1 MFSFRQD
8 NRVMAFRA
16 RAFRTASRLAPLVL
30 VVLAI
35 ASCGGTSEQYPQSTL
50 HPKSDVTRMID
61 GVFMTT
67 VWWAL
72 LVFVLV
78 EGALVWAILRYRG
91 KPGDAEPAQV
101 HGNTTLEIVWTAIP
115 ALILAMIAVPT
126 VRAIFETYEVPKGDA
141 LEVEVIGHQWWWEFR
156 YPQYGVVTA
165 NELQVPA
172 GRMVTLKMSTVDV
185 LHAFMLPQLAGK
197 RDLVQ
202 QRINTLW
209 FRADSSGYYSGQ
221 CAEFCGIQHGAMRFH
236 VAATTPAEFD
246 AYIAGLRQPR
256 TPGGAAAPAPAAARA
271 DTTASMG
278 ASTGGQADRRT
289 GRQAGAQGAG
299 GADGQIGAGAQAPAG
314 QARQQPPMGPAPGD
328 STSPA
333 GQAAKRSAG
342 PGGYALGVAGV
353 HGLSSGRRDLE
364 RKHGRAEP
372 RQHRQPPLHRGR
384 RRAQHRRKPGALD
397 PEPARHEG
405 RRDHAEHGSHVRAG
419 AR

>member
-1 MFSFRQD
+1 
-8 NRVMAFRA
+8 MAFWA
-16 RAFRTASRLAPLVL
+16 RAFRIAGRLAPLVL
-30 VVLAI
+30 VVLAV

-50 HPKSDVTRMID
+50 HPKSDFTRMLD

-126 VRAIFETYEVPKGDA
+126 VRAIFQTYEVPKGDA

-165 NELQVPA
+165 NELHVPA

-197 RDLVQ
+197 RDLFQ
-202 QRINTLW
+202 QRVNTLW

-246 AYIAGLRQPR
+246 AFIAGLRRPR
-256 TPGGAAAPAPAAARA
+256 TPGGAPAAPAPAAAA
-271 DTTASMG
+271 TDTTASL
-278 ASTGGQADRRT
+278 GGQAGGQG
-289 GRQAGAQGAG
+289 GR

-314 QARQQPPMGPAPGD
+314 QTQEQTPIGPAPSD

-333 GQAAKRSAG
+333 GQGAKLFVQRGCPACHVLDATSKAKMVG
-342 PGGYALGVAGV
+342 PNLANVGSRRYIGAGVALNNDENLARWIQNPHDMKVGV
-353 HGLSSGRRDLE
+353 TMPNMGLTSE
-364 RKHGRAEP
+364 QARAVAAFL
-372 RQHRQPPLHRGR
+372 RTL
-384 RRAQHRRKPGALD
+384 K
-397 PEPARHEG
+397 
-405 RRDHAEHGSHVRAG
+405 
-419 AR
+419 

>member
-1 MFSFRQD
+1 
-8 NRVMAFRA
+8 MAFWA
-16 RAFRTASRLAPLVL
+16 RAFRIAGRLAPLVL
-30 VVLAI
+30 VVLAV

-50 HPKSDVTRMID
+50 HPKSDFTRMLD

-126 VRAIFETYEVPKGDA
+126 VRAIFQTYEVPKGDA

-165 NELQVPA
+165 NELHVPA

-197 RDLVQ
+197 RDLFQ
-202 QRINTLW
+202 QRVNTLW

-246 AYIAGLRQPR
+246 AFIAGLRRPR
-256 TPGGAAAPAPAAARA
+256 TPGGAPAAPAPAAAA
-271 DTTASMG
+271 TDTTASMG
-278 ASTGGQADRRT
+278 GQAGGQG
-289 GRQAGAQGAG
+289 GR

-314 QARQQPPMGPAPGD
+314 QMQEQTPIGPVPSD

-333 GQAAKRSAG
+333 GQGAKLFVQRGCPACHVLDATSKAKMVG
-342 PGGYALGVAGV
+342 PNLANVGSRRYIGAGVALNNDENLARWIQNPHDMKVGV
-353 HGLSSGRRDLE
+353 TMPNMGLTSE
-364 RKHGRAEP
+364 QARAVAAFL
-372 RQHRQPPLHRGR
+372 RTL
-384 RRAQHRRKPGALD
+384 K
-397 PEPARHEG
+397 
-405 RRDHAEHGSHVRAG
+405 
-419 AR
+419 